1 MKKALIIVDYQ
12 YDFAAPDGRLT
23 AGEPAAKIQPRII
36 KLAEQYPKEDIY
48 FTLDDHSESDWQT
61 DIFPEPKVFPPH
73 CIRGTA
79 GYEIYGE
86 IKGKENSE
94 NHMRKH
100 AYCPNAEDV
109 ERLAEGYDELTV
121 VGLVTDICVLQTVIG
136 LYTYAVNNA
145 KKLRLIVDSSACASF
160 NPEREEF
167 ALTYMREV
175 LGLEII

>member
-1 MKKALIIVDYQ
+1 
-12 YDFAAPDGRLT
+12 
-23 AGEPAAKIQPRII
+23 
-36 KLAEQYPKEDIY
+36 
-48 FTLDDHSESDWQT
+48 
-61 DIFPEPKVFPPH
+61 
-73 CIRGTA
+73 
-79 GYEIYGE
+79 
-86 IKGKENSE
+86 
-94 NHMRKH
+94 MRKH